1 MKATQDQVLRQTTKI
16 VYAAQSRELLYWYIQ
31 AIFFSILT
39 LGFYLPVAANRL
51 LRLLSRRTVI
61 YWYDVVESQEE

>member
-16 VYAAQSRELLYWYIQ
+16 VYTAQSRELLYWYIQ
-31 AIFFSILT
+31 TIFFSVIT

-51 LRLLSRRTVI
+51 LRLLSRRTVV
-61 YWYDVVESQEE
+61 YWYEVVESPEE

>member
-1 MKATQDQVLRQTTKI
+1 MKVVQDQVLRQTTKI
-16 VYAAQSRELLYWYIQ
+16 VYTGQSREFLYWYIKTV
-31 AIFFSILT
+31 FFSLIT